1 MKNEHKVETVIEKKE
16 WENILDKVFKK
27 KNSETSIKGFRKGKA
42 PKEVFLKEFGIE
54 TLFMDAADEA
64 LAIAYDKT
72 MKDSKLEPVVEPKVD
87 IKEIDDKHIKFEF
100 TIITKPEVKVSS
112 YKNLGVK
119 KPTAKVTKKEI
130 EEELNTLRSRYA
142 ERIEKEDGKVT
153 DGDIAVIDF
162 EGFVDGKAF
171 EGGKGNDYPLEIG
184 SNTFIPGFEEQLKG
198 AKKGDKVDVK
208 VKFPD
213 EYTPE
218 LAGKDA
224 IFKCEIKKVEAR
236 VLPEINK
243 DFFEDLG
250 FDDVKTKADLEKKI
264 EEHLMEHK
272 KEEIENKYLDELM
285 NAGIAKMKVDVNEE
299 IVDAEVKRMLGE
311 LEERLSMQGIT
322 AKQYFEFT
330 HTTME
335 DFRKQTEPIALNRI
349 KSRYLL
355 DYIIEK
361 ENLKATAKEVE
372 KHAEEQSK
380 KYGLNKDEFVSM
392 YGGMEVVKYDLL
404 IHKAVE
410 VLENN

>member
-1 MKNEHKVETVIEKKE
+1 MKNEHKIETTIEKKE
-16 WENILDKVFKK
+16 WEKILDKVFKK
-27 KNSETSIKGFRKGKA
+27 KNSETTIKGFRKGKA
-42 PKEVFLKEFGIE
+42 PKEVFMKEFGIE
-54 TLFMDAADEA
+54 TLYMDAADEA

-87 IKEIDDKHIKFEF
+87 IKEIDDKHITFEF

-119 KPTAKVTKKEI
+119 KEKAKVTKKEI

-142 ERIEKEDGKVT
+142 ERIEKEDGKVA

-162 EGFVDGKAF
+162 EGFVDGKPF
-171 EGGKGNDYPLEIG
+171 EGGKGTDYPLEIG
-184 SNTFIPGFEEQLKG
+184 SKTFIPGFEEGLIG

-213 EYTPE
+213 QYAKD

-224 IFKCEIKKVEAR
+224 VFKCEVKKIEAR

-264 EEHLMEHK
+264 EEHLLEHK
-272 KEEIENKYLDELM
+272 NEEIENKYLDELM
-285 NAGIAKMKVDVNEE
+285 NAGIAKMKVEINDE

-335 DFRKQTEPIALNRI
+335 DFRKQTEPVALNRI

-361 ENLKATAKEVE
+361 ENLKATTKEVE

-380 KYGLNKDEFVSM
+380 KYGLDKDEFVSM

-410 VLENN
+410 ILENN

>member
-1 MKNEHKVETVIEKKE
+1 MKNVHTVETVIEKKE
-16 WENILDKVFKK
+16 WSDILDKVFKK
-27 KNSETSIKGFRKGKA
+27 KNSETTIKGFRKGKA
-42 PKEVFLKEFGIE
+42 PKEVFMKEFGIE

-64 LAIAYDKT
+64 LAKAYDKT

-119 KPTAKVTKKEI
+119 KEKAKVTKKEI

-142 ERIEKEDGKVT
+142 ERVEKEDGVVD

-171 EGGKGNDYPLEIG
+171 EGGKGTDYPLEIG
-184 SNTFIPGFEEQLKG
+184 SNTFIPGFEEGLKG
-198 AKKGDKVDVK
+198 AKKGEKRDVK

-213 EYTPE
+213 EYVE
-218 LAGKDA
+218 NLAGKEA
-224 IFKCEIKKVEAR
+224 VFKCEVKKIEAR
-236 VLPEINK
+236 VLPKLDK

-250 FDDVKTKADLEKKI
+250 FDDVNTKEELEKKI

-272 KEEIENKYLDELM
+272 NEEVENKYLDELM
-285 NAGIAKMKVDVNEE
+285 NAGIAKMKVEVNDE
-299 IVDAEVKRMLGE
+299 IIDAEVNRMIGE
-311 LEERLSMQGIT
+311 LDERLQMQGMT

-330 HTTME
+330 KTTME
-335 DFRKQTEPIALNRI
+335 DFRKQTEPVALNRI

-380 KYGLNKDEFVSM
+380 KYGLNKEEFVSM

>member
-198 AKKGDKVDVK
+198 AKKGEKRDVK